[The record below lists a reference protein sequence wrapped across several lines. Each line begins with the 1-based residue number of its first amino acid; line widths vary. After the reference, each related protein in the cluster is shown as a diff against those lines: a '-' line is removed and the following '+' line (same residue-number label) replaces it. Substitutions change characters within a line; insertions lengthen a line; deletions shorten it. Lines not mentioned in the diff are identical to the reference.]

1 MTILIKKILYH
12 IILQGINYDN
22 FDLKIVKNK
31 KKKRTAMFMKLCNDF
46 ETSLESLMTQL
57 ELSAGIEIIFLL
69 EKPYELA

>member
-12 IILQGINYDN
+12 IILQRINYDN
-22 FDLKIVKNK
+22 FDLKIVKN

-57 ELSAGIEIIFLL
+57 ELSTGIEIIFL
-69 EKPYELA
+69 

>member
-57 ELSAGIEIIFLL
+57 ELSAGIEIIFL
-69 EKPYELA
+69 